1 MSNPSS
7 TSHLPTPN
15 TLFGILFMLLNTAAL
30 AIMYTATKE
39 LTQDLSSHLVVFLYK
54 FSILLL
60 ILPWCFRNGLKSM
73 KTSRIWVHASRG
85 FLSICGSLS
94 LYYAIKHIELVDI
107 TAVGYLEQVLL
118 VIIGIL
124 YFKEKATFAK
134 IACISLSFVGALLV
148 INPDMV
154 EFNSSAVPVFFQNTE
169 IKEINPYYV
178 FVFMSIGFWA
188 SNCTV
193 IKILGKTEK
202 TEVQLFYVLLF
213 SSIIATPMAF
223 MNWETFT
230 TVADLPI
237 RYPAEWIAF
246 SELGLQTKHIK
257 YLAILAL
264 CYFTHAIA
272 FFKALK
278 YAELST
284 VIPFDYS
291 RLIFTGIFGYVF
303 FAELPS
309 FGSYVGYALIVFAG
323 VYLIKSE
330 AKRRKKIEEAKIMR
344 LEEEY
349 EHA

>member
-1 MSNPSS
+1 MSQSASTPHIANPK
-7 TSHLPTPN
+7 
-15 TLFGILFMLLNTAAL
+15 TLYGILFMLMNAAAL
-30 AIMYTATKE
+30 AVMYTATKE

-54 FSILLL
+54 FSILVL
-60 ILPWCFRNGLKSM
+60 ILPWCFRNGFKSM
-73 KTSRIWVHASRG
+73 KTNRIWVHASRG

-107 TAVGYLEQVLL
+107 TAVGYLEQVIL

-124 YFKEKATFAK
+124 YFKEKATVAK
-134 IACISLSFVGALLV
+134 IVGITLSFIGALIV
-148 INPDMV
+148 VNPDILNLS
-154 EFNSSAVPVFFQNTE
+154 FIDKVFYAE
-169 IKEINPYYV
+169 EMPGINPYYA

-188 SNCTV
+188 TNCTV

-213 SSIIATPMAF
+213 SCIIAAPMAF
-223 MNWETFT
+223 MQWETVA
-230 TVADLPI
+230 TVAGLPI
-237 RYPAEWIAF
+237 RYPAELTGFAD
-246 SELGLQTKHIK
+246 LGLKLVHLK
-257 YLAILAL
+257 YLGILSL
-264 CYFTHAIA
+264 CYFIHAIA

-291 RLIFTGIFGYVF
+291 RLIFVGVLGYMFFGETP
-303 FAELPS
+303 AL
-309 FGSYVGYALIVFAG
+309 GSYIGYALIAFSG
-323 VYLIKSE
+323 VYLIQSE
-330 AKRRKKIEEAKIMR
+330 AKRRKKLEAAKIMR